1 MNRNALTI
9 YFWAAAPLV
18 ALTGLA
24 AVAVVVGAKAMRR
37 G

>member
-1 MNRNALTI
+1 MNRNALVI

-18 ALTGLA
+18 ALAGLA
-24 AVAVVVGAKAMRR
+24 AVAVAVGARAMR